1 MVSDVTEAKP
11 LDLEGIKE
19 KIIEDC
25 RKENFTT
32 ESYPAIHFIID
43 TTIKEIEQRIRSA
56 SEFYLLYC
64 DKPNFLVKDYPKLK
78 AKVKK
83 VTKESDLFGLLA
95 IPEYNEWLFKLAFGL
110 REDEDENN
118 QD

>member
-43 TTIKEIEQRIRSA
+43 TTIKEIEQRIKSA
-56 SEFYLLYC
+56 
-64 DKPNFLVKDYPKLK
+64 VKGLIKEIREETYDRESGKEVSDVLPVIYP
-78 AKVKK
+78 V
-83 VTKESDLFGLLA
+83 VDLDDIINLIEKWF
-95 IPEYNEWLFKLAFGL
+95 PDVV
-110 REDEDENN
+110 EDE